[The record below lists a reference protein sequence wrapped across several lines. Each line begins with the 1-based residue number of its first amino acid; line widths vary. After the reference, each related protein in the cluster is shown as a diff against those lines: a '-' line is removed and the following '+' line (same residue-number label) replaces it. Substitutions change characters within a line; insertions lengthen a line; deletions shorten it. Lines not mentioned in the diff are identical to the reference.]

1 MNENYILWCNTMNY
15 IKDKYNKNIF
25 KNFSKDTN
33 YVAVI
38 IEPRCHIH
46 LESVLKNFASKLD
59 NKWSLIIYHGNL
71 NEKFIRNIIGNDT
84 NIKLINLNI
93 DNLNIYDYSDLLLNI
108 NFWKNINSENIL
120 IFQTD
125 CLLRKNI
132 NNFLHYDYIG
142 APWKKNN
149 QCVKIT
155 NSLVGNGGLSFRK
168 RSAILKILKLV
179 DYKFKSNSK
188 MSEDIFY
195 SMWMKKFNMNIP
207 TEMEAELFSSE
218 HICNFDCAGLHKVYN
233 YLSKKELQKL
243 IKFSHF

>member
-1 MNENYILWCNTMNY
+1 MDENYTLWCNTMNF
-15 IKDKYNKNIF
+15 IKNKYNRNIF
-25 KNFSKDTN
+25 SKFCKNSD
-33 YVAVI
+33 YVAII

-46 LESVLKNFASKLD
+46 FESVLKNFASKLD
-59 NKWSLIIYHGNL
+59 NKWSLIIFHGNL
-71 NEKFIRNIIGNDT
+71 NKEFIENIIGFDT

-93 DNLNIYDYSDLLLNI
+93 DNLSIYEYSDILLDI
-108 NFWKNINSENIL
+108 NFWNNINSENVL

-132 NNFLHYDYIG
+132 DKFLKYDYIG

-149 QCVKIT
+149 QCIKIT

-179 DYKFKSNSK
+179 NYKFKSNSS

-195 SMWMKKFNMNIP
+195 SMWMKKFNMNLPIP
-207 TEMEAELFSSE
+207 NEAELFSSE
-218 HICNFDCAGLHKVYN
+218 HIFNINSAGLHKAYH
-233 YLSKKELQKL
+233 YLSKKDLKKL
-243 IKFSHF
+243 IDFNNF